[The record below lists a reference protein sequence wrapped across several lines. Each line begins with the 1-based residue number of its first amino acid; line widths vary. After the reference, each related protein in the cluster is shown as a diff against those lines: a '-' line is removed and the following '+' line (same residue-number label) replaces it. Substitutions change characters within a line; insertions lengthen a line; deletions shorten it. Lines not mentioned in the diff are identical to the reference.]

1 VDQGDGERAHIT
13 ENSSH
18 SRLIPAGRVRI
29 FSMQIVRIVTGVRAG
44 MIICVCNR
52 ISNHDIRAA
61 ARAGATC
68 CKQVFGGKGAAP
80 QCGSCV
86 DAMGEILDEAVASG
100 ERHLMAAE

>member
-1 VDQGDGERAHIT
+1 
-13 ENSSH
+13 
-18 SRLIPAGRVRI
+18 
-29 FSMQIVRIVTGVRAG
+29 

-52 ISNHDIRAA
+52 ISDHDIRSA

-80 QCGSCV
+80 QCGSCL
-86 DAMGEILDEAVASG
+86 DAMGEILDEAVATG